1 MKGVNLVTAGAAC
14 AGLLMNYF
22 GDILI
27 WGVTTPLFA
36 LAVLNTGVVPRW
48 IGWVG
53 LVSAFFAGW
62 LGLLSPVSSIV
73 EGHQH
78 DRLLRL
84 LPLPGEPRRR
94 ASAQAR
100 PG

>member
-1 MKGVNLVTAGAAC
+1 
-14 AGLLMNYF
+14 MNYF

-36 LAVLNTGVVPRW
+36 IAVLKTSAAPRW

-53 LVSAFFAGW
+53 IVSAVFAGW

-73 EGHQH
+73 EGISTIGFLAFFIFMASLGVA
-78 DRLLRL
+78 LLRR
-84 LPLPGEPRRR
+84 PT
-94 ASAQAR
+94 ASVEAPTVTA
-100 PG
+100 